1 MARRTEPNTIRPGRR
16 GRVEN
21 LQRDGR
27 PVAGAEQGNTRALV
41 HGERSEL
48 TVKKVATVQKRR
60 MLRQIGLRQVD
71 LTGIGLAFLG
81 ELRARAQAKVELMD
95 ADYERRGFLDRRG
108 KPRASV
114 SVYFTSLN
122 SVRRSLAEFS
132 KYLQGSAV
140 SSTPRW
146 WSRCMGGSGSETRP
160 LPQPGGFDEGR
171 LLGRGRVGRA

>member
-1 MARRTEPNTIRPGRR
+1 MARRTERNPIRPGRR

-27 PVAGAEQGNTRALV
+27 PVAGAELGNTRALV
-41 HGERSEL
+41 HGARSER

-60 MLRQIGLRQVD
+60 MLRQIGLRQAD
-71 LTGIGLAFLG
+71 LTGIGLAFLDSW
-81 ELRARAQAKVELMD
+81 ARAQAKVELMD

-132 KYLQGSAV
+132 KYLRERGQ
-140 SSTPRW
+140 
-146 WSRCMGGSGSETRP
+146 
-160 LPQPGGFDEGR
+160 FDTSMVVEMHGR
-171 LLGRGRVGRA
+171 ERK